1 MASWR
6 SSKARPETLRM
17 AEAMSRTGF
26 DRRTGQQVRPKAA
39 SVIAQDAGAS
49 VSSAER
55 FLAKARAQGRL
66 TPTGERISLSKGKQA
81 TPMYVLTV
89 PGPRHGAP
97 FVESVPRTLRP
108 ELSALVALFTDER
121 PIAEPPW
128 ARVNHSWPAWAA
140 EGYGEA
146 A

>member
-6 SSKARPETLRM
+6 TSKARPETLRM
-17 AEAMSRTGF
+17 AETMSRTGF
-26 DRRTGQQVRPKAA
+26 DQATGQQVRPKSA
-39 SVIAQDAGAS
+39 SVIAIDASAS

-66 TPTGERISLSKGKQA
+66 TPTGERITLSPGKQA

-89 PGPRHGAP
+89 PGPRHGEP
-97 FVESVPRTLRP
+97 FIEGVPLVLRP
-108 ELSALVALFTDER
+108 ELTALVDLFADGLAAVES
-121 PIAEPPW
+121 PW
-128 ARVNHSWPAWAA
+128 NRTICPWPAWA
-140 EGYGEA
+140 ETDYEKA